1 MCNLGR
7 EVLTSRKWH
16 GSRVDKRPPVPLQS
30 WAVYQHLWQP
40 SFVCSFRLS
49 CNRLPPLASFRN
61 GTIAPLR
68 SPQSLHSAIKWQ
80 YNEYCSSFGGHR
92 TSKMTKTKNVP
103 VVSLG
108 TRYIHVLGIP
118 KSIAQSRDSATIVD
132 AQSRDCAVSL
142 CNLEIGTQFQDS
154 ENAQRNLEIAQIPKL
169 RGTYLLDCHINTC
182 TYMAWHGCPTTPP
195 TNPESLGTIPSLKLV
210 VVSGQRGNCLD
221 TPLSSFLC
229 RRMWPTNYFHA
240 YVAHATINDYII
252 HF

>member
-92 TSKMTKTKNVP
+92 TSKMIKTKNVP

-118 KSIAQSRDSATIVD
+118 KSVAQSRDSATIVD
-132 AQSRDCAVSL
+132 AQSRDWYAISGFRECA
-142 CNLEIGTQFQDS
+142 TQS
-154 ENAQRNLEIAQIPKL
+154 R
-169 RGTYLLDCHINTC
+169 DCAN
-182 TYMAWHGCPTTPP
+182 
-195 TNPESLGTIPSLKLV
+195 S
-210 VVSGQRGNCLD
+210 
-221 TPLSSFLC
+221 
-229 RRMWPTNYFHA
+229 
-240 YVAHATINDYII
+240 
-252 HF
+252 